1 MSSQNNEYVI
11 VGGGIYGASL
21 AYQLASAGK
30 SVLLLEAGE
39 VACGAS
45 GGPGERG
52 VRANRRDPRELPVAA
67 VAMALW
73 QKYQAAFVN
82 GVGYRRI
89 GGLQVFD
96 VPYGYREHE
105 VRGQMEAMA
114 ALQSRLGAPSE
125 LLDAQQAWEKEP
137 ELTRSLIGAIF
148 CPDDGVCDHTFAT
161 QQFAAEAV
169 RAGATLRTDARVSE
183 ILAEGGRAT
192 GVKLASGEVIRVEGE
207 LILTANA
214 GTQALL
220 APYLTEAEQA
230 PTWFLMPQ
238 MIYVTNPLEKQINH
252 LLSHAHRKL
261 AVKQIVDGTLML
273 SGGASVSY
281 TPEGLWKGS
290 LSSTANNL
298 TDAIAAFPFID
309 HSSFVKADASR
320 VETVCID
327 GIPVVDKP
335 AALTNTLYGYGWSGH
350 GFAISHGIT
359 LFMSEWLLSGE
370 RPDALQ
376 PFASSRFQSPLQSV
390 SAALNA
396 LRN

>member
-1 MSSQNNEYVI
+1 MSSQASEFVI
-11 VGGGIYGASL
+11 VGGGIYGSSL
-21 AYQLASAGK
+21 AYQLAKAGK
-30 SVLLLEAGE
+30 SVLLLEGGE
-39 VACGAS
+39 IASGAS

-67 VAMALW
+67 VALALW
-73 QKYQAAFVN
+73 QKYQQEFEH

-114 ALQSRLGAPSE
+114 LTQTRLGAPSE
-125 LLDAQQAWEKEP
+125 ILNLEQILEREP
-137 ELTRSLIGAIF
+137 ELTRSLIGAIY
-148 CPDDGVCDHTFAT
+148 CPNDGVCDHTFAT
-161 QQFAAEAV
+161 QQFAAEAIK
-169 RAGATLRTDARVSE
+169 AGAVIRTGAKVAE

-192 GVKLASGEVIRVEGE
+192 GVKLESGETIAVGSQ

-220 APYLTEAEQA
+220 NPYLHEKEKA
-230 PTWFLMPQ
+230 PLWHLMPQ
-238 MIYVTNPLEKQINH
+238 MIYVTNPLNKKINH

-281 TPEGLWKGS
+281 TAEGLWKGS

-298 TDAIAAFPFID
+298 ADAIAAFPFID
-309 HSSFVKADASR
+309 NSSFVKADASR
-320 VETVCID
+320 IETVSID

-335 AALTNTLYGYGWSGH
+335 LALENTLYGYGWTGH
-350 GFAISHGIT
+350 GFAISLGIT
-359 LFMSEWLLSGE
+359 QFMSEWLIKGE
-370 RPDALQ
+370 RPAALAAFTSARFYQPMTLINDALEG
-376 PFASSRFQSPLQSV
+376 L
-390 SAALNA
+390 
-396 LRN
+396 